1 MRLSESKL
9 IQLYNLKLNQRL
21 ITMNDISHYSSD
33 ELSLQVF
40 NTEELY
46 NLIGNRVAL
55 FRTLEDTYL
64 YSYEQYQTLLD
75 DLDQE
80 DIQ

>member
-1 MRLSESKL
+1 M
-9 IQLYNLKLNQRL
+9 
-21 ITMNDISHYSSD
+21 TDISHYSND

-55 FRTLEDTYL
+55 FRALEETYS
-64 YSYEQYQTLLD
+64 YTYEQYQALLNV
-75 DLDQE
+75 LDQE
-80 DIQ
+80 DVQ

>member
-1 MRLSESKL
+1 M
-9 IQLYNLKLNQRL
+9 
-21 ITMNDISHYSSD
+21 TDISHYSND

>member
-1 MRLSESKL
+1 
-9 IQLYNLKLNQRL
+9 
-21 ITMNDISHYSSD
+21 MNDISHYSD
-33 ELSLQVF
+33 NELSLQVF

-46 NLIGNRVAL
+46 NLMGNRVAL

-64 YSYEQYQTLLD
+64 YSYEQYQTLIN

-80 DIQ
+80 AVQ